1 MRALTAFLTLLILQG
16 VPALGIAGGK
26 FSGAVKS
33 EWNGDGRTMTL
44 LEDFEYVDP
53 LDRKWVAPKGHVVD
67 GASIPRFA
75 WTIIG
80 GPFEGKYRDSS
91 VIHDVGCD
99 KRWASWR
106 TVHEVFYMGMLTS
119 GVEEWRAKIMYAA
132 VYHFG
137 PRWSQVVS
145 VTGIPAV
152 QTPVARQR
160 ALEGAEPG
168 STAQILSVYPPTN
181 FPAPF
186 GEPTSTFTIRIDPP
200 PQTMTEQEFQTLRS
214 EIEVAAAA
222 GDPTPTLESIRAI
235 RR

>member
-1 MRALTAFLTLLILQG
+1 MRALAPFLLLVTLQS
-16 VPALGIAGGK
+16 VPAFGIAAGK
-26 FSGAVKS
+26 FSGSVKS
-33 EWNGDGRTMTL
+33 EWNTDGRTMTL

-53 LDRKWVAPKGHVVD
+53 RGRKWLAPKGHIVD

-99 KRWASWR
+99 KRRAPWQV
-106 TVHEVFYMGMLTS
+106 VHEVFYMGMLTS

-137 PRWSQVVS
+137 PRWSQDVRVR
-145 VTGIPAV
+145 GIPAL
-152 QTPVARQR
+152 QAPVARRQ

-168 STAQILSVYPPTN
+168 STAEILAVEPPTN
-181 FPAPF
+181 LPAPF
-186 GEPTSTFTIRIDPP
+186 GRPTSTFTIRIQPP
-200 PQTMTEQEFQTLRS
+200 PRTMTEEQFQTLRS
-214 EIEVAAAA
+214 EIEAAAAA
-222 GDPTPTLESIRAI
+222 GAPTPALESIRAI